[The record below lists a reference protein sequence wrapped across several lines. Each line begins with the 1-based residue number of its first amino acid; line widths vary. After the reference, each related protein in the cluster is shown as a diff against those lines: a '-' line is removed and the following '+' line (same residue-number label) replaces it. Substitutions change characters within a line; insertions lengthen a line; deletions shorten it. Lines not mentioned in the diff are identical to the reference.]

1 MRLIKLFRLAKGFWV
16 LFGVAVL
23 FIIFH
28 QYTYS
33 NVPLFTQYLIKT
45 LIEDPRIIVGTA
57 TVSEV
62 NLPPFVIRFFEQGVD
77 TLDIIIRIALGL
89 IILQV
94 FRFTMRFFEMWI
106 KSDLFERMS
115 EHHRKKMYSHIQ
127 SLDYTFH
134 NNVDTGDLIQRVTT
148 DIETVTNFLTRR
160 MLDFIYLIVTVYF
173 GAYQLTKLNPT
184 MVYVSFIVLPLIGI
198 ASIFYFKNVDK
209 LFVQIEEVEAE
220 MITVVQENLSGLK
233 VVRAFANESFELKKM
248 DKKNRAHT
256 DAMIKANKI
265 IALYWGSMDFLSI
278 GQYLM
283 IIAIGVFAVKNGT
296 MDAPG
301 VVAALQLVGMLIWPI
316 RGLGRLI
323 NDFGKSLVSSD
334 RIHEIYN
341 KKSEYELDGTKEI
354 KIKGDIEFKHV
365 LFKFDDSEN
374 RLLNDV
380 SFHIKSGET
389 VAIIGRTG
397 SGKSTIIN
405 LLMRM
410 YEYQKGDILI
420 DGHSLKTLNK
430 KNIRSQM
437 GVVLQEPFLF
447 SKTVFENIA
456 IRNKK
461 MSQENVYQAATQAA
475 LQKDIDTFKQG
486 YDTIVGEK
494 GTTLSGGQKQRVA
507 IARVLV
513 ENHPILIF
521 DDALSAVDTQTD
533 LMIRQALLEK
543 NYQHTTIIITHRI
556 TTAKE
561 ADKII
566 VLNEGVVEHIGT
578 HDTLKNIDGLYQTL
592 WHIQGK
598 LEEEF
603 EQMIKAGD
611 SDVS

>member
-16 LFGVAVL
+16 LFGIAVL

-184 MVYVSFIVLPLIGI
+184 MVYVSFIVLPLIGF
-198 ASIFYFKNVDK
+198 ASIIYFKKVDK

-341 KKSEYELDGTKEI
+341 KKSEYEVDGTK
-354 KIKGDIEFKHV
+354 KIQVKGHIEFKHV
-365 LFKFDDSEN
+365 SFKFDDSESH
-374 RLLNDV
+374 LLSDV
-380 SFHIKSGET
+380 SFDIKPGET

-486 YDTIVGEK
+486 YNTIVGEK

-566 VLNEGVVEHIGT
+566 VLNDGVVEHIGT
-578 HDTLKNIDGLYQTL
+578 HETLKNIDGLYQTL

-611 SDVS
+611 SNVS

>member
-1 MRLIKLFRLAKGFWV
+1 MRVIKLFRLAKGFWV

-45 LIEDPRIIVGTA
+45 LIEDPRIIIGTA
-57 TVSEV
+57 SVSEV

-115 EHHRKKMYSHIQ
+115 EHHRKKMYRHIQ
-127 SLDYTFH
+127 SLDYSFH

-173 GAYQLTKLNPT
+173 GAYQLIKLNPT
-184 MVYVSFIVLPLIGI
+184 MVYVSFTVLPLIGI
-198 ASIFYFKNVDK
+198 ASIIYFKKVDK

-220 MITVVQENLSGLK
+220 MITVVQENLAGLK

-248 DKKNRAHT
+248 DHKNRAHT
-256 DAMIKANKI
+256 DSMIKANKI
-265 IALYWGSMDFLSI
+265 IALYWGSMDLLSI

-283 IIAIGVFAVKNGT
+283 IIAIGVYAVRNQT
-296 MDAPG
+296 MDAAG
-301 VVAALQLVGMLIWPI
+301 VIAALQLVGMLIWPI

-334 RIHEIYN
+334 RIHEIYD
-341 KKSEYELDGTKEI
+341 KKSEFESDGTKEI
-354 KIKGDIEFKHV
+354 QVKGDIEFKHV
-365 LFKFDDSEN
+365 SFKFDDSEKS
-374 RLLNDV
+374 LLKDV
-380 SFHIKSGET
+380 SFHIKPGET

-410 YEYQKGDILI
+410 YEYQDGDILI
-420 DGHSLKTLNK
+420 DGHSLRTLNK
-430 KNIRSQM
+430 KHIRSQM

-461 MSQENVYQAATQAA
+461 MNQENVYQAATQAA

-486 YDTIVGEK
+486 YNTIVGEK

-578 HDTLKNIDGLYQTL
+578 HETLKNIDGLYQTL

-598 LEEEF
+598 LEEAF
-603 EQMIKAGD
+603 EEIIKAGD
-611 SDVS
+611 QDVS